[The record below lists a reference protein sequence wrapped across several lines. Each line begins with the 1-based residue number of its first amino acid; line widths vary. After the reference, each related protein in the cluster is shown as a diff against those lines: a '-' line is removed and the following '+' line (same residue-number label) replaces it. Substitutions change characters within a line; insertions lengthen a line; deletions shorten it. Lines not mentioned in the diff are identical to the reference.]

1 MGLAFSEGYQGA
13 HPAPPPT
20 HSGYGDLPWRHDH
33 WAVIFEDVPSGLLHP
48 FHDLKDGWK
57 DSLVVSTREQFL
69 SASGGKSLSEV
80 CVEAVKKY
88 GAPYYVTTGEL
99 VSYLRTDIGGKSNW
113 SVGVKDWP
121 EREVLGQDC
130 GGKTTFVKWHRTT
143 SWAKGDFTPP
153 LGKLVGGRSMSD
165 LFEVAI
171 ASSPFKE
178 LSAKGVTGYIKGV
191 YPST

>member
-1 MGLAFSEGYQGA
+1 MRLSHPEAVDRGVYAAVSTVF
-13 HPAPPPT
+13 PAPSTESAVDVDAKLFRFPVLETLEFSMWASLLARAIRAPIRRRRPT

-48 FHDLKDGWK
+48 FHGLKDGWK
-57 DSLVVSTREQFL
+57 DSLVVSTREQFV

-130 GGKTTFVKWHRTT
+130 GGKTTFVKWHGTT
-143 SWAKGDFTPP
+143 S
-153 LGKLVGGRSMSD
+153 
-165 LFEVAI
+165 
-171 ASSPFKE
+171 
-178 LSAKGVTGYIKGV
+178 
-191 YPST
+191 